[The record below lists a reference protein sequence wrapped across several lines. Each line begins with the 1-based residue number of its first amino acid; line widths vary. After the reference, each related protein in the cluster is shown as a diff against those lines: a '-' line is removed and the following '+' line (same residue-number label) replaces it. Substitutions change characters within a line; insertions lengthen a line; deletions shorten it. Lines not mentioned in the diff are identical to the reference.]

1 MSLNNVVNTFR
12 LPYTVTVTRRVP
24 ASLVDGV
31 AVPDPAPTVFVIN
44 DTEDNAVSSVP
55 STGQSTEAAV
65 EGQSSLNERIV
76 FSKVE
81 LRARNLVGPGDL
93 LTLADGVYE
102 VVQVKDWS
110 GLRGDGTQNCW
121 ECVAAKQETP

>member
-1 MSLNNVVNTFR
+1 VSLNNVVNTFR
-12 LPYTVTVTRRVP
+12 VPYTVTVTRRVP

-44 DTEDNAVSSVP
+44 DTEDSAVSIVP
-55 STGQSTEAAV
+55 STGQVTNADV
-65 EGQSSLNERIV
+65 EGQSSSNERIM

-81 LRARNLVGPGDL
+81 LRARNPAGPGDL
-93 LTLADGVYE
+93 LALADGTYE
-102 VVQVKDWS
+102 VVKVNDWT